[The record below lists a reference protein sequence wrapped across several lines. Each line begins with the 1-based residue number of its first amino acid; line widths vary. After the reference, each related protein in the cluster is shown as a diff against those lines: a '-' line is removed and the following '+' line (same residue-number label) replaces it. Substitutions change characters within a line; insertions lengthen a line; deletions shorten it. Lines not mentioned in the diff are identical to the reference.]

1 MSKSLIG
8 VAIESTEYMHV
19 CKYIFFSIAARS
31 VSGCSDEDDDCPNS
45 LVRYKEG
52 FLNNVKLNI
61 NLNNVKL
68 SNVKVLSLPHKATFH
83 LWKIPYP

>member
-31 VSGCSDEDDDCPNS
+31 VSGCSDDDDDDCPQLS
-45 LVRYKEG
+45 CPLQGGVSKQCKAKYKS
-52 FLNNVKLNI
+52 K
-61 NLNNVKL
+61 
-68 SNVKVLSLPHKATFH
+68 
-83 LWKIPYP
+83 